1 MGLIWANCFAGV
13 DFAACGGR
21 SEKLIT
27 LCGRQGISLYNI
39 RPTVDGF
46 TARLPARRY
55 REVSRLA
62 RRCGTRLRVR
72 KRRGVLFRL
81 RAYRGRWGLVL
92 APLVFAAA
100 VHLLGQSVWSIR
112 YDGLDAAARS
122 RVEQMLYS
130 MDICEGTVLTQ
141 EKLRLAEK
149 QLMDGDEAFGWVSL
163 NFEKGRL
170 VVEAS
175 PALQKPAIE
184 SNDPVDLVAAA
195 DGILLE
201 VNAQEGFAVKSVGQ
215 TVAAGDVL
223 VSAYKPDPYEQ
234 PVESHAKGL
243 VVAAVK
249 KTYQCVQPSTYEVQA
264 LTGRVASSCRLRLF
278 GHTLE
283 LGAQLPESEE
293 MRTVHRPLTVLGFA
307 LPATIE
313 ERYVPQ
319 REARQFH
326 LTPDGAR
333 QYARF
338 ACLAQLYAEF
348 PDAEIIAESRQES
361 WDGGTLT
368 YTMTVDFKAD
378 IAREKGG

>member
-27 LCGRQGISLYNI
+27 LCGRQGIPLYNV
-39 RPTVDGF
+39 RPAADGF

-62 RRCGTRLRVR
+62 RHCGTRLRVR
-72 KRRGVLFRL
+72 ERRGVLFQL

-130 MDICEGTVLTQ
+130 MDICEGAVLTQ

-283 LGAQLPESEE
+283 LGAQLPEGEE
-293 MRTVHRPLTVLGFA
+293 VRTVHRPLTVLGFA

-319 REARQFH
+319 REACQFH
-326 LTPDGAR
+326 LSPDGAR

>member
-27 LCGRQGISLYNI
+27 LCGHQGISLYNI

-112 YDGLDAAARS
+112 YDGLDAVARS

-195 DGILLE
+195 DGIVLE
-201 VNAQEGFAVKSVGQ
+201 LNVQEGFAAKGVGQ

-223 VSAYKPDPYEQ
+223 VSAYKPDPYEE
-234 PVESHAKGL
+234 PVASHAKGL

-249 KTYQCVQPSTYEVQA
+249 KTYQCVQPSTYETET
-264 LTGRVASSCRLRLF
+264 LTGGIESSYRLRLF
-278 GHTLE
+278 GRTLE
-283 LGAQLPESEE
+283 LGPQLPESDDV
-293 MRTVHRPLTVLGFA
+293 RVTHRPLTVLGFA
-307 LPATIE
+307 LPATVE

-319 REARQFH
+319 RQTRQFH

-348 PDAEIIAESRQES
+348 PDAEIIAESRRED

-378 IAREKGG
+378 IAREKGE

>member
-13 DFAACGGR
+13 TFTASGGR
-21 SEKLIT
+21 CEKLIT
-27 LCGRQGISLYNI
+27 LCARQGIPLYGVH
-39 RPTVDGF
+39 PTPEGF
-46 TARLPARRY
+46 TARMPARRY
-55 REVSRLA
+55 QAASRLA

-72 KRRGVLFRL
+72 RRRGVLFRL

-112 YDGLDAAARS
+112 YDGLDAADQRQM
-122 RVEQMLYS
+122 EQLLYS
-130 MDICEGTVLTQ
+130 MDICEGAVLTQ

-149 QLMDGDEAFGWVSL
+149 QIMDAGDDFGWVTL

-184 SNDPVDLVAAA
+184 PNDPVDLVAAA

-201 VNAQEGFAVKSVGQ
+201 VNVQEGFAAKSVGQ
-215 TVAAGDVL
+215 TVAAGDLL
-223 VSAYKPDPYEQ
+223 VSASKPDPDDQ
-234 PVESHAKGL
+234 PVASHAKGR

-264 LTGRVASSCRLRLF
+264 LTGRIDSSLCLRLF
-278 GHTLE
+278 GRTLA
-283 LGAQLPESEE
+283 LGPQIADDEVRVTRRQLS
-293 MRTVHRPLTVLGFA
+293 VLGFA
-307 LPATIE
+307 LPVTVE
-313 ERYVPQ
+313 ERYLPL

-326 LTPDGAR
+326 LSPDGAR

-348 PDAEIIAESRQES
+348 PDAVIIAESRQES
-361 WDGGTLT
+361 WDGGVLT

-378 IAREKGG
+378 IAREKHG

>member
-13 DFAACGGR
+13 DFTAFGGR

-27 LCGRQGISLYNI
+27 LCGRQGVPLYNI
-39 RPTVDGF
+39 RPTADGF

-72 KRRGVLFRL
+72 ERRGVFFRL

-122 RVEQMLYS
+122 RVEQVLYS
-130 MDICEGTVLTQ
+130 MDICEGAVLTQ

-201 VNAQEGFAVKSVGQ
+201 VNVQEGFAVKSVGQ

-278 GHTLE
+278 GYTLE
-283 LGAQLPESEE
+283 LGAQLPEGGEV
-293 MRTVHRPLTVLGFA
+293 RTVHRPLTVLGFA